1 MNWEWQVPI
10 PQIHFVNVSWTGR
23 RWRETRRGLLRHV
36 NQRLFI
42 SIAAPSISPVDIVCD
57 RLSKIL
63 NGNFVRDGAV
73 LTNQVCDLLKV
84 IWKSNKMY
92 NIHRF
97 LSRRQTERNILVVA
111 ENLRGR
117 MVTVLK
123 IQLLLNTLQSSSDEL
138 KPNQKSDANR
148 RHTYKNMTLS
158 RGGLWSYGRERA
170 NNRNILQ
177 LKVKIKMWLF
187 SKYLIRCPDS
197 RDLFVNQVEFGILG
211 GFPQLIIKWFIFLF
225 LKSWHFTIIHITKGE
240 QGLKKQKKAH
250 VFRGLQ
256 WIFSK
261 K

>member
-1 MNWEWQVPI
+1 MINWIENDKSRSHRYTLSTFPERVDGEERHDADCCDMWI
-10 PQIHFVNVSWTGR
+10 NVYLSPK
-23 RWRETRRGLLRHV
+23 LIQA
-36 NQRLFI
+36 NC
-42 SIAAPSISPVDIVCD
+42 ISPVDIVCD
-57 RLSKIL
+57 HLSKIL

-84 IWKSNKMY
+84 IRKSNKMY
-92 NIHRF
+92 NIHGF

-177 LKVKIKMWLF
+177 LKVKIK
-187 SKYLIRCPDS
+187 R
-197 RDLFVNQVEFGILG
+197 FVNVIVFQ
-211 GFPQLIIKWFIFLF
+211 IFD
-225 LKSWHFTIIHITKGE
+225 
-240 QGLKKQKKAH
+240 
-250 VFRGLQ
+250 
-256 WIFSK
+256 
-261 K
+261 